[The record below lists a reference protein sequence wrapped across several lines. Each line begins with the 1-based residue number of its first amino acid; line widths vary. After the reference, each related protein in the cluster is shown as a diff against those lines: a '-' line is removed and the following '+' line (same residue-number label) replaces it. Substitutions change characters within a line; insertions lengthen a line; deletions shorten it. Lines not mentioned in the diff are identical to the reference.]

1 MAAKAGE
8 SYADIKREIL
18 TRPYAF
24 SFFQIMRLLRFLEK
38 RRFNEGGASAR
49 KNVKIEVRP
58 ELSLS
63 FPAADVKGIE
73 PVAEGDEGF
82 LVTATFLGLYGS
94 SSPLPTFYTE
104 ELLEEAA
111 EDENVT
117 RDFLDV
123 LNTHLYQL
131 LFRCWTK
138 YRLAV
143 QVVEEED
150 PSQTQKLFCLLGL
163 GSEKVRKKI
172 PDSYRFIRYLG
183 LVLQHPR
190 SALGLRTVLGDALGE
205 LPIDVTPCLPRMAKV
220 PEDQRCCIGAGA
232 SLLGESAFIGEEL
245 LDRTGKFRLMIGPVT
260 GKSFLELLP
269 GNEKHRLLTFLTD
282 FYLAA
287 PLEYDLEIRIE
298 AGEVETSCLGGP
310 QWAHLGWN
318 TWVFSQQYRE
328 ETTVIFQPQKIE
340 KGA

>member
-1 MAAKAGE
+1 MAAKAGG
-8 SYADIKREIL
+8 SYADIRRECL
-18 TRPYAF
+18 TRPHAF
-24 SFFQIMRLLRFLEK
+24 SFFQIMRLLRFLEN
-38 RRFNEGGASAR
+38 RRLKKGTPGGR
-49 KNVKIEVRP
+49 KDVSIAVRP
-58 ELSLS
+58 ELSLA
-63 FPAADVKGIE
+63 FPAADVSKIE
-73 PVAEGDEGF
+73 TLDEEDGGF

-104 ELLEEAA
+104 DLLEEAA
-111 EDENVT
+111 NDENVT

-123 LNTHLYQL
+123 LNRHLYQL

-138 YRLAV
+138 YRLCV

-163 GSEKVRKKI
+163 GSEKVRKGV

-190 SALGLRTVLGDALGE
+190 SALGLRTVLGDALGG
-205 LPIDVTPCLPRMAKV
+205 LPIDITPCLPRMAKV
-220 PEDQRCCIGAGA
+220 PVDQRCCIGGAA
-232 SLLGESAFIGEEL
+232 SLLGESAFLGEEL

-260 GKSFLELLP
+260 GKAFRELLP
-269 GNEKHRLLTFLTD
+269 GNAKHRLLTFLTD

-298 AGEVETSCLGGP
+298 AGEVEAICLGGP

-318 TWVFSQQYRE
+318 TWVFSEQYRE
-328 ETTVIFQPQKIE
+328 ETTVIFQPQKAE

>member
-1 MAAKAGE
+1 MAAKAGK
-8 SYADIKREIL
+8 SYSDIKNEFI
-18 TRPYAF
+18 TRPHAF
-24 SFFQIMRLLRFLEK
+24 SFFQVMRLLRLLEK
-38 RRFNEGGASAR
+38 RRFNEGGASAG
-49 KNVKIEVRP
+49 NDIKIAVRP
-58 ELSLS
+58 ELSLA

-117 RDFLDV
+117 RDFLDI
-123 LNTHLYQL
+123 LNRHLYQL

-138 YRLAV
+138 YRLCV
-143 QVVEEED
+143 QVVENED
-150 PSQTQKLFCLLGL
+150 PDQTQKLFCLLGM
-163 GSEKVRKKI
+163 GSEGIRKRI

-190 SALGLRTVLGDALGE
+190 SALGLRTVLGDALGG
-205 LPIDVTPCLPRMAKV
+205 LPIDVVPCLPRMARV
-220 PEDQRCCIGAGA
+220 PKDQRCCIGSTA
-232 SLLGESAFIGEEL
+232 SMLGWDTFIGQQL
-245 LDRTGKFRLMIGPVT
+245 LDRTGKFRLMIGPVS
-260 GKSFLELLP
+260 GKAFRELLP
-269 GNEKHRLLTFLTD
+269 GGAKHLLLTFLTD

-287 PLEYDLEIRIE
+287 PLEYDLEITIR
-298 AGEVETSCLGGP
+298 AGEVETACLGGP

-318 TWVFSQQYRE
+318 TWVFSEQYRE
-328 ETTVIFQPQKIE
+328 KTTVLFQPQKTE

>member
-8 SYADIKREIL
+8 SYIDIKREFL
-18 TRPYAF
+18 TRPHAF

-38 RRFNEGGASAR
+38 KRLNDNGPGGR
-49 KNVKIEVRP
+49 KDTRIAVRP
-58 ELSLS
+58 ELSLA
-63 FPAADVKGIE
+63 FPASDVTKIE
-73 PVAEGDEGF
+73 PVGEGNEGY
-82 LVTATFLGLYGS
+82 LVTATFLGLYGT

-117 RDFLDV
+117 REFLDI
-123 LNTHLYQL
+123 LNRHLFQL

-138 YRLAV
+138 YRLCV

-150 PSQTQKLFCLLGL
+150 PNQTQKLFCLLGL
-163 GSEKVRKKI
+163 GSEKIRKGI
-172 PDSYRFIRYLG
+172 PNSYGFIRYLG

-190 SALGLRTVLGDALGE
+190 SALGLRTVLADALGGI
-205 LPIDVTPCLPRMAKV
+205 PIDVAPCLPRMARV
-220 PEDQRCCIGAGA
+220 PEDQRCCIGATG
-232 SLLGESAFIGEEL
+232 SMLGQDTFIGEEL
-245 LDRTGKFRLMIGPVT
+245 LDRTGKFRLVIGPVS
-260 GKSFLELLP
+260 GKTFRDLLP
-269 GNEKHRLLTFLTD
+269 GSEKHRLLTFLTD

-287 PLEYDLEIRIE
+287 PLEYDLEIIIN
-298 AGEVETSCLGGP
+298 AGEVETACLGGP

-328 ETTVIFQPQKIE
+328 ETSVIFQPQQRE